1 MLIKSTASVTAVRPL
16 LQAAVIESIAAM
28 DRFSKSSLLA
38 CSAAVVVAGLVYLNS
53 LHNPFVYDDVLSV
66 VNNTSLTDPTL
77 RSVLMQNV
85 SRPLVSV
92 SYVIDHAIWGREP
105 FGYHVTNVLVH
116 MLNVALLFLLARGIA
131 LDRRRVH
138 GADEDRWATVAGAV
152 AAMLFAVHP
161 MMTGAVGYVSGR
173 SDLLSACSCCSRW

>member
-1 MLIKSTASVTAVRPL
+1 ML
-16 LQAAVIESIAAM
+16 LQDRAVGTTTVRRRRQAVVIESMAAM
-28 DRFSKSSLLA
+28 DRLPKSSLLV
-38 CSAAVVVAGLVYLNS
+38 CSAAVIVAGVVYLNS

-85 SRPLVSV
+85 SRPLVNV

-131 LDRRRVH
+131 LDRRREYGVD
-138 GADEDRWATVAGAV
+138 GDRGPQWPG
-152 AAMLFAVHP
+152 P
-161 MMTGAVGYVSGR
+161 WR
-173 SDLLSACSCCSRW
+173 RCCSPCIQ